1 MIRKG
6 DELMMVW
13 VGLCTH
19 IPDIIRF
26 NPGRTDS
33 KEYET
38 ICTMYHATGHE
49 AQQSVAVVI
58 LIS

>member
-1 MIRKG
+1 MT
-6 DELMMVW
+6 VW

-26 NPGRTDS
+26 NPGRIDS

-38 ICTMYHATGHE
+38 ICTMYHATSHE